1 MKSEQLLIPA
11 ECPNLKKLLS
21 HFDFDVC
28 DIYAERPTLEIIY
41 DRLQSFSK
49 VLEDSK
55 TDESLYRYY
64 QGKYNGLAEMC
75 YSLGTPG
82 NKTHYT
88 KRFIARINVDDWNH
102 YEI

>member
-1 MKSEQLLIPA
+1 MKSEELFNQV
-11 ECPNLKKLLS
+11 ECTDLKQILS
-21 HFDFDVC
+21 QFNFDMF
-28 DIYAERPTLEIIY
+28 DIYVERPTLEIIY